1 MAVETV
7 GTLVIGA
14 GQAGVAMSEHL
25 TKAGINHV
33 VLEKSRIAE
42 RWRTGRWDSLVANGP
57 AWHDRFPGM
66 EFSTVGP
73 DEFAPKE
80 QVANYF
86 EAYAQKFNAPIRC
99 GVQVTSL
106 SQSEGGTGFRAETS
120 TGPVEADHVVLATGA
135 FQQPLIPALVP
146 TEAGLTQIHSHDYRN
161 PGQLPAGAV
170 LVVGCGSSGS
180 QIATELLRAGRK
192 VFLSMGPHNKPPRA
206 YRGKDF
212 VWWLG
217 VLGHWKA
224 TAPRPGMEHVTI
236 AVSGANGGQTVDF
249 RKLARDGM
257 TLLGRTQ
264 SYSHGILRIAD
275 DLQTNL
281 RHGDDDY
288 LSVLDAA
295 DAYATEHQLDMPL
308 EPDARTLLPDPDCVT
323 NPVRQIDVKAVGI
336 TSIIW
341 ATGFSQDFSWVK
353 LDAFDARGNPQHT
366 RGVSSVRGLYFLGLP
381 WLSNRSSSFI
391 WGVWNDA
398 KFLSEKIASAT

>member
-1 MAVETV
+1 MLVEKV

-25 TKAGINHV
+25 GKAGIDHL

-66 EFSTVGP
+66 EFTTVGP

-80 QVANYF
+80 KVADYF
-86 EAYAQKFNAPIRC
+86 VAYAKKINAPIRC
-99 GVQVTSL
+99 GVEVTSL
-106 SQSEGGTGFRAETS
+106 TKKQDGLGFRAETPM
-120 TGPVEADHVVLATGA
+120 GAIEADHVVMATGA
-135 FQQPLIPALVP
+135 FQKPLIPTLVP
-146 TEAGLTQIHSHDYRN
+146 ADAGLLQLHSHDYRN
-161 PGQLPAGAV
+161 PNQLPAGAV
-170 LVVGCGSSGS
+170 LVVGCGSSGA
-180 QIATELLRAGRK
+180 QIAAELQGAGRK

-236 AVSGANGGQTVDF
+236 AVSGANGGHTVDF
-249 RKLARDGM
+249 RKLAHDGM

-264 SYSHGILRIAD
+264 SFSNGTFQIAD

-281 RHGDDDY
+281 RRGDDDY
-288 LSVLDAA
+288 LSVLAAA
-295 DAYATEHQLDMPL
+295 DVYAIEHKLNMPE
-308 EPDARTLLPDPDCVT
+308 EPNARNMLPDPDCVK
-323 NPVRQIDVKAVGI
+323 NPIRQLDVTSTGI

-341 ATGFSQDFSWVK
+341 ATGFSQDFGWVK
-353 LDAFDARGNPQHT
+353 LDAFDARGKPEHV
-366 RGVSSVRGLYFLGLP
+366 RGVTAVPGLYFLGLP

-398 KFLSEKIASAT
+398 RYLADRIASA